1 MKYSGIGG
9 QAVIE
14 GVMMRNGKQCAVAV
28 RKPDGE
34 IEVKKETVTSLRDRY
49 AIARVPVI
57 RGIVSFVES
66 LSSGMKTLNYS
77 ASFYEEEEE
86 KQEKT
91 EEGEKEAGKERQY
104 PDRGCHGG
112 VSIFGTGRFPGTSVS
127 GFRIITLPDP
137 VTPA

>member
-86 KQEKT
+86 K
-91 EEGEKEAGKERQY
+91 EAGKERQY
-104 PDRGCHGG
+104 PDRDCHGG

-127 GFRIITLPDP
+127 GFRIIALPDP
-137 VTPA
+137 VAPA